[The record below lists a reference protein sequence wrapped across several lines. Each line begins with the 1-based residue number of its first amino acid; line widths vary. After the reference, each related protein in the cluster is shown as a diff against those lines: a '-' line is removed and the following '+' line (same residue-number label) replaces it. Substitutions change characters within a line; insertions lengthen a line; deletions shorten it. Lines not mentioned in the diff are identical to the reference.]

1 MSDLWNPQVRHVA
14 QNIMKTAK
22 IYKICRRLGPGVFE
36 KCQTTKFAMS
46 EARHA
51 KNSKSKRPKPLSG
64 YATQFIEKQKV
75 RFMYGI
81 SERQFSNY
89 IKEVNARKNVSTN
102 DYLFE
107 LLENRLDNVVYR
119 LGITHS
125 RRLSRQM
132 VSHGHITLNGKKIT
146 VASQRV
152 QIGDIIAVREGS
164 KKSVLFADMVNKMK
178 EYTCPNWLI
187 FNAEKLEGKV
197 EGKPKNNE
205 GYIDLNT
212 VLEFY
217 SR

>member
-1 MSDLWNPQVRHVA
+1 
-14 QNIMKTAK
+14 MKTAHQ
-22 IYKICRRLGPGVFE
+22 YKICRRLGPGVFE

-51 KNSKSKRPKPLSG
+51 KNSKGKRPKPLSG

-89 IKEVNARKNVSTN
+89 IKEAVGHKGVSTT

-119 LGITHS
+119 LGIAHS

-132 VSHGHITLNGKKIT
+132 VSHGHITVNGKKTNIP
-146 VASQRV
+146 SYRV
-152 QIGDIIAVREGS
+152 QVGDVVAIREGS
-164 KKSVLFADMVNKMK
+164 KKSVLFGDMANKMK
-178 EYTCPNWLI
+178 EYTYPNWLT
-187 FNAEKLEGKV
+187 FNVDSLSGAIQ
-197 EGKPKNNE
+197 GKPKNIE

>member
-1 MSDLWNPQVRHVA
+1 
-14 QNIMKTAK
+14 MKTAHQ
-22 IYKICRRLGPGVFE
+22 YKICRRLGPGVFE

-51 KNSKSKRPKPLSG
+51 KNSKGKRPKPLSG

-89 IKEVNARKNVSTN
+89 IKEAVGRKGVSTT

-119 LGITHS
+119 LGIAHS

-132 VSHGHITLNGKKIT
+132 VSHGHITINGKKTNIP
-146 VASQRV
+146 SYRV
-152 QIGDIIAVREGS
+152 QVGDVVAIREGS
-164 KKSVLFADMVNKMK
+164 KKSVLFGDMANKMK
-178 EYTCPNWLI
+178 EYTYPNWLT
-187 FNAEKLEGKV
+187 FNVDSLSGAIQ
-197 EGKPKNNE
+197 GKPKNIE

>member
-1 MSDLWNPQVRHVA
+1 
-14 QNIMKTAK
+14 MKTAK

-46 EARHA
+46 EAKHA
-51 KNSKSKRPKPLSG
+51 KNMKNKRPKPLSG

-89 IKEVNARKNVSTN
+89 IKEAVAHKNVSTT

-107 LLENRLDNVVYR
+107 LLESRLDNVVYR
-119 LGITHS
+119 LGFTHS

-132 VSHGHITLNGKKIT
+132 VSHGHITLNGKKTT
-146 VASQRV
+146 VPSERV
-152 QIGDIIAVREGS
+152 QVGDIVAVREGS
-164 KKSVLFADMVNKMK
+164 KKSVLFADMANKMK
-178 EYTCPNWLI
+178 EYTCPNWLA
-187 FNAEKLEGKV
+187 FDVESLKGKV
-197 EGKPKNNE
+197 QGKPKNNE